1 MIALGLEL
9 QRRGHDPVV
18 ATAPLHRGQHPGTGL
33 RFHAIRPDL
42 SPDDKDLLRAAM
54 HERRGPEHIVRRVM
68 LPAIRETFAD
78 LREAVRGAA
87 LLVGADLVYAAPL
100 VAEVARIP
108 WVAVTLAPLTFLSA
122 HDPPVLPQ
130 APWLAGL
137 ARVSPAA
144 YGRVVTFGRWATR
157 GWGEPVYRL
166 RRELGL
172 ARGPEPLFGAREEAA
187 ALLGM
192 FSPLV
197 GEAQPDWPGNAR
209 VTGFAFYDRHEE
221 MPGAL
226 QAFLDAGDPPVVFT
240 LGSAAVFDPGTYYRE
255 SAAAAR
261 RLGRRAV
268 LLVGPAP
275 ERQPATGDRLHVAA
289 YAPFSELFP
298 RAAAIVHQG
307 GIGTTAQAL
316 RAGRP
321 MLIVPFSH
329 DQPDN
334 AARMV
339 RLGVARTIARRR
351 YSAARAAAG
360 LEALIADPGY
370 AAHARQAAALLQRE
384 HGAEAAADEIE
395 RVLAAP

>member
-18 ATAPLHRGQHPGTGL
+18 ATAPFYRGKITGTGL

-275 ERQPATGDRLHVAA
+275 GSAFLP
-289 YAPFSELFP
+289 
-298 RAAAIVHQG
+298 
-307 GIGTTAQAL
+307 
-316 RAGRP
+316 
-321 MLIVPFSH
+321 IVPI
-329 DQPDN
+329 QIAPDGCT
-334 AARMV
+334 RPSLERV
-339 RLGVARTIARRR
+339 
-351 YSAARAAAG
+351 AG
-360 LEALIADPGY
+360 LSASSGW
-370 AAHARQAAALLQRE
+370 
-384 HGAEAAADEIE
+384 
-395 RVLAAP
+395 